1 MKTRGIYKFNRIARK
16 RVNRVRRAYMA
27 ADYRK
32 GYAEGNNPLY
42 LSLPLRLLYRY
53 RPYGI
58 PMREILAVRKQ
69 FRR

>member
-1 MKTRGIYKFNRIARK
+1 MTTIGIYKFNRIARK
-16 RVNRVRRAYMA
+16 RIICVRRAFFK
-27 ADYRK
+27 ADFK
-32 GYAEGNNPLY
+32 QGYAKGKNPLY

-58 PMREILAVRKQ
+58 PKREILAVRKR